1 MDFKLSEREELLRK
15 SAREFAE
22 SEITP
27 KIDAMEET
35 GNFAV
40 DLLKPMAKLGISR
53 HHRSPGVRGRR
64 PGVYGPDYRLRG
76 DGPHLCGRC
85 HGHAGASHGHRRTE

>member
-35 GNFAV
+35 GDFA
-40 DLLKPMAKLGISR
+40 G
-53 HHRSPGVRGRR
+53 
-64 PGVYGPDYRLRG
+64 GPAAA
-76 DGPHLCGRC
+76 
-85 HGHAGASHGHRRTE
+85 HG

>member
-27 KIDAMEET
+27 KIDAMEAT
-35 GNFAV
+35 GDFAL
-40 DLLKPMAKLGISR
+40 DLLKPMAKLGITGIMAPR
-53 HHRSPGVRGRR
+53 EYEGVGL
-64 PGVYGPDYRLRG
+64 GYM
-76 DGPHLCGRC
+76 
-85 HGHAGASHGHRRTE
+85 ARTIVLEEMARFCAAVSMAM

>member
-27 KIDAMEET
+27 KIETMEGT
-35 GNFAV
+35 GDFAV
-40 DLLKPMAKLGISR
+40 DLLKPMAKLGITGIIAPR
-53 HHRSPGVRGRR
+53 EYEGVAWGIWPG
-64 PGVYGPDYRLRG
+64 L
-76 DGPHLCGRC
+76 
-85 HGHAGASHGHRRTE
+85 SS